1 MRNMHLPD
9 KMANLRVPI
18 IVLGAAVVLS
28 ISYLLFLHSHSQ
40 GIPVHAPVSVT
51 TAAVSKI
58 DKAIEIPAA
67 GSVESRKA
75 AVVGAQ
81 IAGRIIN
88 VSVTNGQM
96 VTAGQELVT
105 IQGTAPV
112 VRSNTT
118 APANTP
124 SMQNGEAN
132 PEAQANYE
140 SIQKKYEQYQKLY
153 QLGAVPRRQV
163 EDLEAQLAAAREAL
177 SSPSESTV
185 SSPSP
190 VPSGTTAGSQE
201 VVATITAPVAGK
213 IMEITAANEATV
225 QTGQQLM
232 VVDSGGDVRVVV
244 QLSQEDL
251 YLIHTGTQT
260 KIVLPDAPDQIFT
273 GQVEGIFPE
282 IGAQSQSFRT
292 HIRVDNTNGVLKPGQ
307 TVNAAFCMDQTVPVN
322 AVPALSVIKE
332 KETNYIFLAVNGKAV
347 RQEVT
352 TGSHLGDFIE
362 ITSDLPDSARVITSH
377 VTDIKDGDSL
387 NTQESA

>member
-88 VSVTNGQM
+88 VSVTDGQM
-96 VTAGQELVT
+96 VTAGQDLVT

-118 APANTP
+118 SPANAP

-163 EDLEAQLAAAREAL
+163 EDLQAQLAAAREAL
-177 SSPSESTV
+177 SSPAEST
-185 SSPSP
+185 
-190 VPSGTTAGSQE
+190 VPSGTTTGSQE
-201 VVATITAPVAGK
+201 VVATITAPIAGK

-251 YLIHTGTQT
+251 YLIHTGTQV

-282 IGAQSQSFRT
+282 IGAQAQSFRT

-322 AVPALSVIKE
+322 AVPALSVIRE

-352 TGSHLGDFIE
+352 TGSRLGDFIE

>member
-9 KMANLRVPI
+9 KMTNLRIPI
-18 IVLGAAVVLS
+18 VVLGVTAVLS
-28 ISYLLFLHSHSQ
+28 LSYLFLHSHSKS
-40 GIPVHAPVSVT
+40 IPVHAPVSVT
-51 TAAVSKI
+51 TATVSKI
-58 DKAIEIPAA
+58 DKAIEIPAT

-81 IAGRIIN
+81 IAGRIIH
-88 VSVTNGQM
+88 VSVTDGQM

-118 APANTP
+118 TP
-124 SMQNGEAN
+124 SNTDSSIQNGEAN
-132 PEAQANYE
+132 PEAKANYE

-153 QLGAVPRRQV
+153 QLGAIPRRQV

-177 SSPSESTV
+177 SSPPENTASA
-185 SSPSP
+185 PSP
-190 VPSGTTAGSQE
+190 IPSETTAGSQE
-201 VVATITAPVAGK
+201 VVATITAPIAGK

-251 YLIHTGTQT
+251 YLIHTGTQV
-260 KIVLPDAPDQIFT
+260 KVALQDAANQVFT

-282 IGAQSQSFRT
+282 IGAQASSFRT
-292 HIRVDNTNGVLKPGQ
+292 HIRVDNTNGVLKTGQ
-307 TVNAAFCMDQTVPVN
+307 AVNVSFCMDQTVPVT
-322 AVPALSVIKE
+322 AVPASSVIKV
-332 KETNYIFLAVNGKAV
+332 KGTNYVFLAVDGKAV
-347 RQEVT
+347 RQEVK
-352 TGSHLGDFIE
+352 TGSQLGDFIE
-362 ITSDLPDSARVITSH
+362 ITSALPDSARVITSH
-377 VTDIKDGDSL
+377 VTDIEDGDSL
-387 NTQESA
+387 MTPE